1 MIDRGQ
7 QVEHV
12 RGLLRDH
19 RVVGI
24 IGARQVGKT
33 TLARQIAEQQKGRA
47 TVFDL
52 ENPEHLSRLSDP
64 MLGLKDL
71 RGLVVIDEIQRL
83 PEVFPVLRVL
93 ADRPRR
99 PAKFL
104 VLGSAS
110 PNLLR
115 QSSESLAGRIAYHE
129 LKGFSVVEV
138 GAHQANRLWV
148 RGGFPRAFLARS
160 ARASMEWWRQTF
172 IGAFLERDIPQ
183 LGSRIPA
190 PTLRRFWSMLAHYH
204 GQIWN
209 ASEFARS
216 FGVGDTTVRRYL
228 DLLESV
234 YMVRQLQP
242 FHANLAKRQVKA
254 PKVYVADTGILHAL
268 LDLPDEQ
275 SLAGHPKF
283 GASWEGFTM
292 DAVIRRVGA
301 RREQCYFWA
310 THGGAEL
317 DLLIVRGQHRWG
329 FEFKRTS
336 APKMT
341 RAMGTAMVDLRLT
354 RLDLIHAGGSS
365 FPMAENVTA
374 VAASRISE
382 DLPPLTRLGQ
392 PGRGSIRPA

>member
-1 MIDRGQ
+1 MIDRRQ
-7 QVEHV
+7 QVGQV
-12 RGLLRDH
+12 RRLLRDH

-33 TLARQIAEQQKGRA
+33 TLAKQIAERHKGQV

-83 PEVFPVLRVL
+83 PDVFPVLRVL

-99 PAKFL
+99 PARFL

-129 LKGFSVVEV
+129 LKGFSIEEA
-138 GAHQANRLWV
+138 GADQADRLWV
-148 RGGFPRAFLARS
+148 RGGFPRSFLARS
-160 ARASMEWWRQTF
+160 AQASMEWRQAF
-172 IGAFLERDIPQ
+172 IGTFLERDIAQ
-183 LGSRIPA
+183 LGIRIPA
-190 PTLRRFWSMLAHYH
+190 PTMRRFWLMLAHYH

-209 ASEFARS
+209 ASEFGRS

-234 YMVRQLQP
+234 FMVRQLQP

-254 PKVYVADTGILHAL
+254 PKVYIADTGMLHAL
-268 LDLPDEQ
+268 LDLPDER
-275 SLAGHPKF
+275 SLAGHPKL
-283 GASWEGFTM
+283 GSSWEWFAM

-310 THGGAEL
+310 THSGAEL
-317 DLLIVRGQHRWG
+317 DLLIVHGRRRWG

-336 APKMT
+336 APEIT
-341 RAMGTAMVDLRLT
+341 RSMRIAVADLHLS
-354 RLDLIHAGGSS
+354 RLDVIHAGESS
-365 FPMAENVTA
+365 FPLAGNIAA
-374 VAASRISE
+374 VAASRINE
-382 DLPPLTRLGQ
+382 DLPPLSGVR
-392 PGRGSIRPA
+392 